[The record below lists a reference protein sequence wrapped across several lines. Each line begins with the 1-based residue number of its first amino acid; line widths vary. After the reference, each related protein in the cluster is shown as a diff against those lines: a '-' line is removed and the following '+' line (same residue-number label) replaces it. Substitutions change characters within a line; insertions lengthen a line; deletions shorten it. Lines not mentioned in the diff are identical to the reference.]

1 MRVTTSAV
9 AVAIGTVLAGPAPL
23 VVATP
28 AAGAVGAA
36 SAARVAVVGTSQDR
50 PVDLEFRPARPGATR
65 TSLTVTPRTGPAY
78 QSVSLSVSVA
88 GSEAV
93 SGGTVTITDGPSLL
107 ASSIALDHGAA
118 SVTTNALGAGTHLL
132 VAAYSGTAGAS
143 PSSSAPVSA
152 TYGGEES
159 AGAGSVVVT
168 IPSGALTITT
178 PYAAGRPVDL
188 GRADLDQSTSTY
200 AAHAR
205 IDRIVITDTRSGN
218 QGFTASV
225 QASSF
230 VSSDGDSF
238 AASQAGLVDLA
249 ADQVPGNALRAS
261 LVQVVDT
268 RPGAPGLGSS
278 RVFARYPA
286 GISLG
291 TVRIHGTLAVS
302 GVPSSISA
310 GRYVARLTFTAI

>member
-1 MRVTTSAV
+1 MRVTTSVV
-9 AVAIGTVLAGPAPL
+9 AVAISTALAGLAPL
-23 VVATP
+23 VVAAP
-28 AAGAVGAA
+28 AAGAVGTA
-36 SAARVAVVGTSQDR
+36 SAARVATVGTSPQR
-50 PVDLEFRPARPGATR
+50 PVDLDLRPARPGVTR

-78 QSVSLSVSVA
+78 QSVTLSVAVA
-88 GSEAV
+88 ASAPV
-93 SGGTVTITDGPSLL
+93 TGGTVTITDGTSLV
-107 ASSIALDHGAA
+107 ASSIALDHGVA

-132 VAAYSGTAGAS
+132 VAVYSGTSDAS

-152 TYGGEES
+152 AYGGEDS
-159 AGAGSVVVT
+159 VGAQSVVVT
-168 IPSGALTITT
+168 IPSGSLTITT

-200 AAHAR
+200 AAGAR

-225 QASSF
+225 SASRF
-230 VSSDGDSF
+230 VSSDGGSF
-238 AASQAGLVDLA
+238 AASRAGLVDLA

-286 GISLG
+286 GLSLG
-291 TVRIHGTLAVS
+291 TVRIHGTLAVT
-302 GVPSSISA
+302 GVPSSITS